1 MATGKHEISKNIGV
15 LRGMQFIGLRDKF
28 LALKGTGAIHQ
39 RYGKILYYVPILFFT
54 GLSMAQT
61 IRTGFGVYLKHQA
74 LVDSYH
80 QFKLNEKYKTTE
92 SDKPIP
98 SMPDKTL
105 TIEEKKV
112 Y

>member
-74 LVDSYH
+74 LVDSYY